1 MRVRNPGLQVVS
13 TIRHEHRLMRAI
25 LESMLQL
32 VRLADTYGN
41 GINHQVMRTMTYYL
55 DQFPERLHH
64 PREDRYL
71 FPAVLKRAP
80 QIAAQLA
87 LLESEHAKGAQKMLE
102 LEQALLRFEAGGPT
116 KFSQYRNVVEDYVK
130 FYSAH
135 MRAEEDTILPVAIEA
150 LTTADWKLLAEAFQA
165 GINSPEG
172 EFRALFTHIAN
183 ITPAPM
189 GFAVA
194 AC

>member
-1 MRVRNPGLQVVS
+1 MRVRNPGVKVVS

-116 KFSQYRNVVEDYVK
+116 KFSQYRNAVEDYVK

-150 LTTADWKLLAEAFQA
+150 LTAEDWKLLAEAFQA

-194 AC
+194 TC